1 MNTRICRLLVFI
13 FWGAF
18 GYQVC
23 AQGPGGR
30 PGSVTLFNNVRVL
43 NRAGELTAPTNVL
56 VRGNV
61 IERITTSPIP
71 TDRMATTKI
80 IEGGGRTLMPGMI
93 DAHTHIMMQEIPMS
107 VAMTADIGYIT
118 LVAGKA
124 ATDTLM
130 RGFTSIRDL
139 GGPSFGLKMAI
150 DQGLLP
156 GPRIYPSGA
165 FISQTSG
172 HGDFRMPYEIPRVI
186 GGPLSH
192 AEVIGVAAIADGPDE
207 VLLRSRE
214 QLMKGASQVKLM
226 AGGGVTSVYDPLDV
240 AQYTEPEIHAAVLAA
255 DNWGTYV
262 TVHAY
267 TPKAIQTAI
276 AAGVRCIDH
285 GQLADDASAKL
296 MADKGIWWSLQPFL
310 DADDESAV
318 LPNPANQAKRLQMR
332 AGIDT
337 AYKLAKKYKIKTAW
351 GTDTLFDA
359 KLATRQ
365 GAQLTTLVR
374 WYTPSE
380 VLKMA
385 TADNAE
391 LLALSGP
398 RNPYPGKL
406 GVVEEGALADLL
418 LVDGDPVADIKL
430 IEDPGKNFVV
440 IMKDGVI
447 YKNIVNAEGPR

>member
-1 MNTRICRLLVFI
+1 MNTWIYRLLAVLFCGI
-13 FWGAF
+13 FAGQL
-18 GYQVC
+18 Y
-23 AQGPGGR
+23 AQAPAGR
-30 PGSVTLFNNVRVL
+30 PGSVTLFQNVRVL

-61 IERITTSPIP
+61 IERISTSPIP

-93 DAHTHIMMQEIPMS
+93 DAHTHIMMQESPMS

-118 LVAGKA
+118 LVAGRA
-124 ATDTLM
+124 ATDTLL

-150 DQGLLP
+150 DQGIIV
-156 GPRIYPSGA
+156 GPRIYSSGA
-165 FISQTSG
+165 FISQTGG
-172 HGDFRMPYEIPRVI
+172 HGDYRMPYEIPRQI

-192 AEVIGVAAIADGPDE
+192 AEVMGVAAIADGPDE
-207 VLLRSRE
+207 VTLRARE
-214 QLMKGASQVKLM
+214 QLMKGASQVKVM
-226 AGGGVTSVYDPLDV
+226 AGGGVTSMYDPLDV
-240 AQYTEPEIHAAVLAA
+240 SQYTEPEIHAAVLAA
-255 DNWGTYV
+255 ENWGTYV

-276 AAGVRCIDH
+276 AAGVKCIDH
-285 GQLADDASAKL
+285 GQLADEASAKL
-296 MADKGIWWSLQPFL
+296 MADMGIWWSLQPFL
-310 DADDESAV
+310 GDEEASAGV
-318 LPNPANQAKRLQMR
+318 GDSVNEQKGAQMR

-337 AYKLAKKYKIKTAW
+337 AYKLARKYKVKTAW
-351 GTDTLFDA
+351 GTDTLFNA

-365 GAQLTTLVR
+365 GEQLTTLMR

-380 VLKMA
+380 ILKMA

-391 LLALSGP
+391 LLAMSGP

-418 LVDGDPVADIKL
+418 LVDGDPVANIKL
-430 IEDPGKNFVV
+430 IEDPGKNFLV
-440 IMKDGVI
+440 IMKDGKI
-447 YKNIVNAEGPR
+447 YKNTLNGESPR